1 MPTAPEPKL
10 DALIQDCSLLSAQ
23 ACFRKLCPGGF
34 KRLSEDLENPDS
46 ERLTGFTQFG
56 ELPLDGDTLFFAYAE
71 TEKDLTERSARKAQF
86 DAARDLLKAHA
97 QHDAGIFIF
106 RGENGAF
113 RLSYITKIYKG
124 SKADFSHF
132 RRYTYFVD
140 PATDGNHTFI
150 KQISGCAFDS
160 LEAIQE
166 AFSIE
171 AINKDFYR
179 ELSNW
184 YFWAM
189 KHVHFP
195 TDDLALD
202 KTDILADK
210 QKVREHDAKNLI
222 RLLTR
227 ILFVW
232 FIKQRDLVPHEL
244 FDSEALARDYL
255 DDFDPDSRDTRYYKA
270 ILQNFFFAALNQTK
284 GERGF
289 RRPGSDHRDNMS
301 THVGDGG
308 TPRHNVLK
316 PSTIASGS
324 NE

>member
-1 MPTAPEPKL
+1 MSIIA
-10 DALIQDCSLLSAQ
+10 SLL
-23 ACFRKLCPGGF
+23 
-34 KRLSEDLENPDS
+34 
-46 ERLTGFTQFG
+46 
-56 ELPLDGDTLFFAYAE
+56 
-71 TEKDLTERSARKAQF
+71 
-86 DAARDLLKAHA
+86 
-97 QHDAGIFIF
+97 
-106 RGENGAF
+106 
-113 RLSYITKIYKG
+113 
-124 SKADFSHF
+124 
-132 RRYTYFVD
+132 
-140 PATDGNHTFI
+140 
-150 KQISGCAFDS
+150 
-160 LEAIQE
+160 
-166 AFSIE
+166 
-171 AINKDFYR
+171 
-179 ELSNW
+179 
-184 YFWAM
+184 
-189 KHVHFP
+189 
-195 TDDLALD
+195 
-202 KTDILADK
+202 
-210 QKVREHDAKNLI
+210 VREHDAKNLI